1 MVDASD
7 DDGLSEGE
15 IRETALEKE
24 SSVLLTNSLSN
35 QPERL
40 TFSHSENHKY
50 PRKSSITYN
59 RDSTSIA
66 HRNKKGSRHRYSD
79 DEDYKRRHDG
89 EGKHV
94 SRHHTKRS
102 RRNRMEIE
110 RNHKD
115 RSKDGDLKERR
126 SRGSHGSKK
135 KNKVE
140 SIREIEQTM
149 LLITDQEPPEE
160 LHISPVDEETLI
172 EQRRKNR
179 EAILAK
185 YRGQHTPSLSSQTK
199 VDISIVVSPEPNGQP
214 FGSCSPHQLVTDT
227 CDFQLAKETSITS
240 TQQDGQTAA
249 DYDPMIDG
257 KLDEERQQCKN
268 NNDINAATYNEIK
281 QVENNM
287 LTFYEDRYEK
297 VKINEENVNDELD
310 MFADDDMFAEPK
322 QVDQQTQKLKNINEI
337 QDSIVFTARK
347 LDVELLD
354 NWDDPE
360 GYYHVIIG
368 ELLDGRY
375 AVRSNLGKGMFSGV
389 VKAEDSK
396 TKKMVAIK
404 LIRNNETMRKAGMR
418 EISFLKKLME
428 ADPDDRKHIIR
439 LERHFD
445 HKGHLCLVFEM
456 LSLNLREILKKFGND
471 VGINLKAVRAYA
483 QQIFLGL
490 SLLRKCN
497 ILHTDLKPD
506 NILVN
511 ETRNYLKICDLG
523 SATLDSD
530 INITPY
536 LVSRFYR
543 APEIILGLSHDYALD
558 IWSIGCTLYELY
570 TGKILFPGRTNNHM
584 LRLMME
590 CRGKFNHKIIRRG
603 QFSSIHF
610 DEHFNFISIEK
621 DKVTGNDVAKVT
633 NITKPVRD
641 LRSRLSSH
649 LSNEDPKLMKNF
661 IDLLERCLDLDPER
675 RLTAHEA
682 LKHPF
687 IRG

>member
-1 MVDASD
+1 MVDPSD

-15 IRETALEKE
+15 IRET
-24 SSVLLTNSLSN
+24 S
-35 QPERL
+35 PERRSFMSL
-40 TFSHSENHKY
+40 NDDFLNHREKSYFFDSENKY
-50 PRKSSITYN
+50 PRKSSITHN
-59 RDSTSIA
+59 RDSISVA
-66 HRNKKGSRHRYSD
+66 HGHNKGTRRRHQDEDDHKRRYSEESKHGSRY
-79 DEDYKRRHDG
+79 
-89 EGKHV
+89 
-94 SRHHTKRS
+94 HTKKS
-102 RRNRMEIE
+102 RKSRVEMKKNVHEQNKDNDSQNRK
-110 RNHKD
+110 NVD
-115 RSKDGDLKERR
+115 NSSDTL
-126 SRGSHGSKK
+126 
-135 KNKVE
+135 KNKVKSSHE
-140 SIREIEQTM
+140 MEEMAFSVS
-149 LLITDQEPPEE
+149 DQDSSEE
-160 LHISPVDEETLI
+160 LKPSLMDEEALI
-172 EQRRKNR
+172 EQRRRNR
-179 EAILAK
+179 DAILAK
-185 YRGQHTPSLSSQTK
+185 YRGQQTPSISSQTK
-199 VDISIVVSPEPNGQP
+199 LDTFVMSSPEQNGQP
-214 FGSCSPHQLVTDT
+214 CGIGFSQPLMTNA
-227 CDFQLAKETSITS
+227 CDFQLTKETSTICS
-240 TQQDGQTAA
+240 VQDGQAAA
-249 DYDPMIDG
+249 DYDPMVDG
-257 KLDEERQQCKN
+257 KLDEERQQHKS
-268 NNDINAATYNEIK
+268 NNDFSATAYDEMK
-281 QVENNM
+281 QTRNDT
-287 LTFYEDRYEK
+287 LSRYENRYDK
-297 VKINEENVNDELD
+297 VKINETNVNDELD

-322 QVDQQTQKLKNINEI
+322 SDDNRTQELKNANEV
-337 QDSIVFTARK
+337 QDSVVFAARK
-347 LDVELLD
+347 LDVHLLD
-354 NWDDPE
+354 NWDDTE

-418 EISFLKKLME
+418 EINFLKKLME

-439 LERHFD
+439 LERYFE

-471 VGINLKAVRAYA
+471 VGINLIAVRAYA

-490 SLLRKCN
+490 SLLKKCN

-523 SATLDSD
+523 SASLDSD

-590 CRGKFNHKIIRRG
+590 CRGKFNHKIIRKG
-603 QFSSIHF
+603 QFSGIHF
-610 DEHFNFISIEK
+610 DEHFNFISMEK
-621 DKVTGNDVAKVT
+621 DKVTGNDVAKV
-633 NITKPVRD
+633 IAISKPVRD
-641 LRSRLSSH
+641 LRSRLSSY

>member
-15 IRETALEKE
+15 IRETTPEQENSVFLADSV
-24 SSVLLTNSLSN
+24 SSR
-35 QPERL
+35 QERL
-40 TFSHSENHKY
+40 VFSHSENHKY
-50 PRKSSITYN
+50 PRKSSIAYN

-66 HRNKKGSRHRYSD
+66 HGNNKGSRHRYSD

-94 SRHHTKRS
+94 SRRHAKRS
-102 RRNRMEIE
+102 RRNKVEIE
-110 RNHKD
+110 RDHQK
-115 RSKDGDLKERR
+115 RSKDGDLRERR
-126 SRGSHGSKK
+126 SRDSHGSKK
-135 KNKVE
+135 KDKIEPV
-140 SIREIEQTM
+140 REMEQTV
-149 LLITDQEPPEE
+149 LLISEQEPIEE
-160 LHISPVDEETLI
+160 LHVSPVDEEALI

-199 VDISIVVSPEPNGQP
+199 VDISIVVSPETNGQL
-214 FGSCSPHQLVTDT
+214 FSACSPQQLVTDT
-227 CDFQLAKETSITS
+227 SDFQLIKETSMIS
-240 TQQDGQTAA
+240 TLQDGQTAA

-268 NNDINAATYNEIK
+268 NDDVNAATYNEVK
-281 QVENNM
+281 QIENNT
-287 LTFYEDRYEK
+287 LTLYEDRYDK
-297 VKINEENVNDELD
+297 VKINEANVNDELD
-310 MFADDDMFAEPK
+310 MFADDDMFADPK
-322 QVDQQTQKLKNINEI
+322 QTDQQIQKSKNVNETQE
-337 QDSIVFTARK
+337 SIIFTARK
-347 LDVELLD
+347 LDAELLD

-418 EISFLKKLME
+418 EINFLKKLME

-439 LERHFD
+439 LERHFE
-445 HKGHLCLVFEM
+445 HKGHLCLVFET

-490 SLLRKCN
+490 SLLKKCN

-523 SATLDSD
+523 SATLNSD

-543 APEIILGLSHDYALD
+543 APEIILGLSLDYALD

-641 LRSRLSSH
+641 LRSRLSNH

-675 RLTAHEA
+675 RLSAHDA